1 MQKKF
6 KTFLTILV
14 TLLLCF
20 IVGSLVEKDVK
31 AEDTTAPKTETTSP
45 TETNATA
52 KPTVKDQTTVYLPL
66 YNQDKEEVMDDLTFE
81 LRGNNESIKTKN
93 DEGEIG
99 AKLKN
104 NTSYTINLLENDKY
118 TLKPFSFTVKNG
130 SPIRDDNNELLYN
143 LDLVKKEKEVL
154 DKPKSKTTLYL
165 SVLEGKEESEA
176 DLTFEFKHGD
186 ETIISKN
193 DVGQVGAKLLND
205 TSYLVK
211 LQKNDKYDF
220 KEFSFTLK
228 NGTPYRDDN
237 KELLVSLDVTKKST
251 EPTPKLETP
260 KPENSKPDKDPNDCG
275 CETPKQDKVTIKQL
289 KVVDVKN
296 PEGDTIKDPLT
307 FVFFN
312 VSKQKPAGE
321 YTSIDGKL
329 PKIEMLVDD
338 EYEVYLKTNDKYG
351 MKHRHFYAF
360 MNHYPIDMEDKYERY
375 TDRLEVIKKDK
386 DYVEPKQPAVTA
398 RMQVRYKGKLL
409 KEPVTF
415 EFVSN
420 GETLKATSKDGLVSV
435 DLHENTDYM
444 VGVINNE
451 KYDIETFPVVIK
463 NKQVGKFPYDH
474 RTCWLVEHLDL
485 VDKGTISTTN
495 PHYTIATKDEKVRI
509 SGMDFKDLN
518 LDVKTIDPTTIP
530 ALKGM
535 DALVYDISFI
545 NIYRHEIVNLK
556 GDFTVTVPKDR
567 TKKVKAIYYIND
579 FGKLEK
585 QNAIPGEFNSVIT
598 FKTTHFSRYALV
610 YGEDK
615 ESTTPAVKPKDDAV
629 KPVVP
634 ITKPKEDIV
643 KPVTPVTKPKE
654 DTVRPVAP
662 VTKPKEDAVKPVA
675 PVTKPK
681 EDAVKPVVPVTKPKE
696 DTVKPTSISKNAE
709 TAPKLEVP
717 EFGNI
722 EIKKLL
728 TEMEQIVGQIKDGEE
743 NGAEPYYIEGLK
755 ERLADLQ
762 EAFNTLNENL
772 PTVTNVPAFDLSK
785 FPQENK
791 INLDST
797 NNSNP
802 NKTISEEKD
811 KTQAKVKHEVKD
823 TFKTGDKN
831 KTKLPNTGINSTNT
845 IVLGLGFI
853 SLIGLTVRRKF
864 TK

>member
-1 MQKKF
+1 MQKKI
-6 KTFLTILV
+6 KTFLIFLG
-14 TLLLCF
+14 TLLLCCV
-20 IVGSLVEKDVK
+20 IGSLGEKNAKADEVTVPK
-31 AEDTTAPKTETTSP
+31 AENTSP
-45 TETNATA
+45 TTDTNTVV
-52 KPTVKDQTTVYLPL
+52 KPPIKDRTTVYLPL
-66 YNQDKEEVMDDLTFE
+66 YNQNKEEVMDDLTFE
-81 LRGNNESIKTKN
+81 LKGNNEVITAKN

-104 NTSYTINLLENDKY
+104 DASYTITLLENDKY

-130 SPIRDDNNELLYN
+130 SPTRDDNNELIYN
-143 LDLVKKEKEVL
+143 LDLDKKTKEAVE
-154 DKPKSKTTLYL
+154 KPKSRTTLYL

-186 ETIISKN
+186 ETIVSKN

-211 LQKNDKYDF
+211 LQNNDKYDF

-237 KELLVSLDVTKKST
+237 KELLVSLDIIKKAT
-251 EPTPKLETP
+251 NPKPQPETP
-260 KPENSKPDKDPNDCG
+260 KPDTPKPETNKPDKDPNDCG

-289 KVVDVKN
+289 KVVDIKD
-296 PEGDTIKDPLT
+296 PEGDTIKEPLT

-321 YTSIDGKL
+321 YTSTDGKL

-338 EYEVYLKTNDKYG
+338 EYEVYLKTNDRYG
-351 MKHRHFYAF
+351 MRHRHFYAF
-360 MNHYPIDMEDKYERY
+360 MNHYPIDMEDEHERY

-444 VGVINNE
+444 VGVVNND

-518 LDVKTIDPTTIP
+518 LDVKTIDPATIP

-567 TKKVKAIYYIND
+567 NKKVKAIYYIND

-585 QNAIPGEFNSVIT
+585 QDAIPGEFNSVIT

-615 ESTTPAVKPKDDAV
+615 ETTVKPNEDTNKPVVPAVKPSDDSN
-629 KPVVP
+629 
-634 ITKPKEDIV
+634 
-643 KPVTPVTKPKE
+643 
-654 DTVRPVAP
+654 
-662 VTKPKEDAVKPVA
+662 
-675 PVTKPK
+675 
-681 EDAVKPVVPVTKPKE
+681 KPVVPV
-696 DTVKPTSISKNAE
+696 VKPNDDSNKPVAPAVKPNDDSSKPVVPAVKPNDDSNKPVVPAVKPNDDSNKPMSMNAQD
-709 TAPKLEVP
+709 APKLEVP
-717 EFGNI
+717 AYGNA
-722 EIKKLL
+722 EIKKII
-728 TEMEQIVGQIKDGEE
+728 TQMEQIINKIKDGEK
-743 NGAEPYYIEGLK
+743 NGAKAEDIKVLK
-755 ERLADLQ
+755 ERLANLQ
-762 EAFNTLNENL
+762 EAFDTLSQNL
-772 PTVTNVPAFDLSK
+772 PAINTIPEFDLSK
-785 FPQENK
+785 LPKFDKKSQINSVNRSFNQEAPKASNK
-791 INLDST
+791 G
-797 NNSNP
+797 
-802 NKTISEEKD
+802 NKT
-811 KTQAKVKHEVKD
+811 
-823 TFKTGDKN
+823 N
-831 KTKLPNTGINSTNT
+831 LPNTGMNSTSYVA
-845 IVLGLGFI
+845 IGLGLI
-853 SLIGLTVRRKF
+853 SLIGLAIRRKLAN
-864 TK
+864 

>member
-1 MQKKF
+1 MQKKI
-6 KTFLTILV
+6 KTFLIFLG

-20 IVGSLVEKDVK
+20 VISSLGEKDAKADEVTTPKSENTLPTTDTNTVVK
-31 AEDTTAPKTETTSP
+31 PP
-45 TETNATA
+45 I
-52 KPTVKDQTTVYLPL
+52 KDRTTVYLPL
-66 YNQDKEEVMDDLTFE
+66 YNQNKEEIMDDLTFE
-81 LRGNNESIKTKN
+81 LKGNNEVITAKN

-104 NTSYTINLLENDKY
+104 NDSYTITLLENDKY

-130 SPIRDDNNELLYN
+130 SPIRDDNNELIYN
-143 LDLVKKEKEVL
+143 LDLEKKTKAAVE
-154 DKPKSKTTLYL
+154 KPKSRTTLYL

-186 ETIISKN
+186 ETIVSKN

-211 LQKNDKYDF
+211 LQNNDKYDF

-237 KELLVSLDVTKKST
+237 KELLVSLDIIKKAT
-251 EPTPKLETP
+251 NPKP
-260 KPENSKPDKDPNDCG
+260 KPETNKPDKDPNDCG

-289 KVVDVKN
+289 KVVDIKD
-296 PEGDTIKDPLT
+296 PEGDTIKEPLT

-321 YTSIDGKL
+321 YTSTDGKL
-329 PKIEMLVDD
+329 PKVEMLVDD
-338 EYEVYLKTNDKYG
+338 EYEVYLKTNDRYG
-351 MKHRHFYAF
+351 MRHRHFYAF
-360 MNHYPIDMEDKYERY
+360 MNHYPIDMEDEHERY

-420 GETLKATSKDGLVSV
+420 GETLKATSKDGLISV

-444 VGVINNE
+444 VGVVNND

-518 LDVKTIDPTTIP
+518 LDVKTIDPATIP

-567 TKKVKAIYYIND
+567 NKKVKAIYYIND

-585 QNAIPGEFNSVIT
+585 QDAIPGEFNSVIT

-615 ESTTPAVKPKDDAV
+615 ETTVKPNEDANKPVVPAVKPNDDSN

-634 ITKPKEDIV
+634 SV
-643 KPVTPVTKPKE
+643 KPNDDSNKPM
-654 DTVRPVAP
+654 
-662 VTKPKEDAVKPVA
+662 
-675 PVTKPK
+675 
-681 EDAVKPVVPVTKPKE
+681 
-696 DTVKPTSISKNAE
+696 SMNAQD
-709 TAPKLEVP
+709 APKLEVP
-717 EFGNI
+717 AYGNA
-722 EIKKLL
+722 EIKKII
-728 TEMEQIVGQIKDGEE
+728 TQMEQIINKIKDGEK
-743 NGAEPYYIEGLK
+743 NGAKAEDIKVLK
-755 ERLADLQ
+755 ERLANLQ
-762 EAFNTLNENL
+762 EAFDTLSQNL
-772 PTVTNVPAFDLSK
+772 PAINTIPEFDLSK
-785 FPQENK
+785 LPKFDKKSQINSVNRSFNQEAPKASNK
-791 INLDST
+791 G
-797 NNSNP
+797 
-802 NKTISEEKD
+802 NKT
-811 KTQAKVKHEVKD
+811 
-823 TFKTGDKN
+823 N
-831 KTKLPNTGINSTNT
+831 LPNTGMNSTSSAA
-845 IVLGLGFI
+845 IGLGLI
-853 SLIGLTVRRKF
+853 SLIGLAIRRKLAN
-864 TK
+864 

>member
-1 MQKKF
+1 MQKKI
-6 KTFLTILV
+6 KTFLIFLG
-14 TLLLCF
+14 TLLICF
-20 IVGSLVEKDVK
+20 VISSLGEKDAKADEVATPK
-31 AEDTTAPKTETTSP
+31 AENTSP
-45 TETNATA
+45 TTETNT
-52 KPTVKDQTTVYLPL
+52 TVKPPVKDRTTVYLPL

-81 LRGNNESIKTKN
+81 LKGNNEVITAKN
-93 DEGEIG
+93 DEGEIS

-104 NTSYTINLLENDKY
+104 DASYTINLLENDKY

-130 SPIRDDNNELLYN
+130 SPTRDDNNELIYN
-143 LDLVKKEKEVL
+143 LDLEKKTKEAL
-154 DKPKSKTTLYL
+154 EKPKSRTTLYL

-211 LQKNDKYDF
+211 LQNNDKYDF

-237 KELLVSLDVTKKST
+237 KELLVSLDIIKKAT
-251 EPTPKLETP
+251 NLTPQPEVP
-260 KPENSKPDKDPNDCG
+260 KPDTTKPETNKPDKDPNDCG

-289 KVVDVKN
+289 KVVDIKN

-321 YTSIDGKL
+321 YTSTDGKL
-329 PKIEMLVDD
+329 PKVEMLVDD
-338 EYEVYLKTNDKYG
+338 EYEVYLKANDKYG
-351 MKHRHFYAF
+351 MRHRHFYAF
-360 MNHYPIDMEDKYERY
+360 MNHYPIDMEDEYERY

-444 VGVINNE
+444 VGVVNND

-518 LDVKTIDPTTIP
+518 LDVKTINSATIP

-567 TKKVKAIYYIND
+567 NKKVKAIYYIND

-585 QNAIPGEFNSVIT
+585 QDAIPGEFNSVIT
-598 FKTTHFSRYALV
+598 FKTTHFSRYTLV

-615 ESTTPAVKPKDDAV
+615 ETTVKPNENSNKPVAPAVKPIDESNKPVTPAVKPIDESNKPVTPAV
-629 KPVVP
+629 KPIDESNKPVAPAVKPIDESNKPVVP
-634 ITKPKEDIV
+634 
-643 KPVTPVTKPKE
+643 
-654 DTVRPVAP
+654 
-662 VTKPKEDAVKPVA
+662 
-675 PVTKPK
+675 
-681 EDAVKPVVPVTKPKE
+681 
-696 DTVKPTSISKNAE
+696 TVKPNVDSNKPMSMNAQD
-709 TAPKLEVP
+709 APKLEVP
-717 EFGNI
+717 EYGNA
-722 EIKKLL
+722 EIKKII
-728 TEMEQIVGQIKDGEE
+728 TEMEQIINKINDGEK
-743 NGAEPYYIEGLK
+743 NGAKTEDIKVLK
-755 ERLADLQ
+755 EKLANLQ
-762 EAFNTLNENL
+762 EAFDTLSQNL
-772 PTVTNVPAFDLSK
+772 PAINTVPEFDLSK
-785 FPQENK
+785 LPKSDKKPQINSVNGSFNQEAPEASNK
-791 INLDST
+791 G
-797 NNSNP
+797 
-802 NKTISEEKD
+802 NKT
-811 KTQAKVKHEVKD
+811 
-823 TFKTGDKN
+823 N
-831 KTKLPNTGINSTNT
+831 LPNTGVNSTNST
-845 IVLGLGFI
+845 AIGLGLI
-853 SLIGLTVRRKF
+853 SLIGLAVRRKLSN
-864 TK
+864 

>member
-1 MQKKF
+1 MQKKI
-6 KTFLTILV
+6 KTFLIFLG

-20 IVGSLVEKDVK
+20 VISSLGEKDAKADEVTTPKSENTLPTTDTNTVVK
-31 AEDTTAPKTETTSP
+31 PP
-45 TETNATA
+45 I
-52 KPTVKDQTTVYLPL
+52 KDRTTVYLPL
-66 YNQDKEEVMDDLTFE
+66 YNQNKEEVMDDLTFE
-81 LRGNNESIKTKN
+81 LKGNSEVITAKN

-104 NTSYTINLLENDKY
+104 NASYTITLLENDKY

-130 SPIRDDNNELLYN
+130 SPIRDDNNELIYN
-143 LDLVKKEKEVL
+143 LDLEKKTKEAVE
-154 DKPKSKTTLYL
+154 KPKSRTTLYL

-186 ETIISKN
+186 ETIVSKN

-211 LQKNDKYDF
+211 LQNNDKYDF

-237 KELLVSLDVTKKST
+237 KELLVSLDIIKKAT
-251 EPTPKLETP
+251 NPKPQPQPETP
-260 KPENSKPDKDPNDCG
+260 KPDTPKPETNKPDKDPNDCG

-289 KVVDVKN
+289 KVVDIKD
-296 PEGDTIKDPLT
+296 PEGDTIKEPLT

-321 YTSIDGKL
+321 YTSTDGKL

-338 EYEVYLKTNDKYG
+338 EYEVYLKTNDRYG
-351 MKHRHFYAF
+351 MRHRHFYAF
-360 MNHYPIDMEDKYERY
+360 MNHYPIDMEDEHERY

-444 VGVINNE
+444 VGVVNND

-518 LDVKTIDPTTIP
+518 LDVKTIDPATIP

-567 TKKVKAIYYIND
+567 NKKVKAIYYIND

-585 QNAIPGEFNSVIT
+585 QDAIPGEFNSVIT

-615 ESTTPAVKPKDDAV
+615 ETTVKPNDDSN

-634 ITKPKEDIV
+634 SV
-643 KPVTPVTKPKE
+643 KPNNNSNKPA
-654 DTVRPVAP
+654 VPS
-662 VTKPKEDAVKPVA
+662 VKPN
-675 PVTKPK
+675 
-681 EDAVKPVVPVTKPKE
+681 DDSNKPVVPV
-696 DTVKPTSISKNAE
+696 VKPNDDSNKPVAPAVKPNDDSNKPMSMNAQD
-709 TAPKLEVP
+709 APKLEVP
-717 EFGNI
+717 AYGNA
-722 EIKKLL
+722 EIKKII
-728 TEMEQIVGQIKDGEE
+728 TQMEQIINKIKDGEK
-743 NGAEPYYIEGLK
+743 NGAKAEDIKVLK
-755 ERLADLQ
+755 ERLANLQ
-762 EAFNTLNENL
+762 EAFDTLSQNL
-772 PTVTNVPAFDLSK
+772 PAINTIPEFDLSK
-785 FPQENK
+785 LPKSNKKSQINSVNGSFNQEAPKASNK
-791 INLDST
+791 G
-797 NNSNP
+797 
-802 NKTISEEKD
+802 NKT
-811 KTQAKVKHEVKD
+811 
-823 TFKTGDKN
+823 N
-831 KTKLPNTGINSTNT
+831 LPNTGMNSTSSVA
-845 IVLGLGFI
+845 IGLGLI
-853 SLIGLTVRRKF
+853 SLIGLAIRRKLAN
-864 TK
+864 

>member
-1 MQKKF
+1 MQKKI
-6 KTFLTILV
+6 KTFLIFLG

-20 IVGSLVEKDVK
+20 VISSLGEKDAKADEVTTPKSENTLPTTDTNTVVK
-31 AEDTTAPKTETTSP
+31 PP
-45 TETNATA
+45 I
-52 KPTVKDQTTVYLPL
+52 KDRTTVYLPL
-66 YNQDKEEVMDDLTFE
+66 YNQNKEEVMDDLTFE
-81 LRGNNESIKTKN
+81 LKGNNEVITAKN

-104 NTSYTINLLENDKY
+104 NASYTITLLENDKY

-130 SPIRDDNNELLYN
+130 SPIRDDNNELIYN
-143 LDLVKKEKEVL
+143 LDLEKKTKAAVE
-154 DKPKSKTTLYL
+154 KPKSRTTLYL

-186 ETIISKN
+186 ETIVSKN

-211 LQKNDKYDF
+211 LQNNDKYDF

-237 KELLVSLDVTKKST
+237 KELLVSLDIIKKATNST
-251 EPTPKLETP
+251 PLPEAPKPDTP
-260 KPENSKPDKDPNDCG
+260 KPETNKPDKDPNDCG

-289 KVVDVKN
+289 KVVDIKD
-296 PEGDTIKDPLT
+296 PEGDTIKEPLT

-321 YTSIDGKL
+321 YTSTDGKL
-329 PKIEMLVDD
+329 PKVEMLVDD

-351 MKHRHFYAF
+351 MRHRHFYAF
-360 MNHYPIDMEDKYERY
+360 MNHYPIDMEDEHERY

-444 VGVINNE
+444 VGVVNND

-485 VDKGTISTTN
+485 LDKGTISTTN

-567 TKKVKAIYYIND
+567 NKKVKAIYYIND

-585 QNAIPGEFNSVIT
+585 QDAIPGEFNSVIT

-615 ESTTPAVKPKDDAV
+615 ETTVKPNEDSNKPVAPTVKPNDDSNKPVAPSVKPNDDSNKPVAPAVKPNDDSN

-634 ITKPKEDIV
+634 SVKPLGDSTKPVSMNVQD
-643 KPVTPVTKPKE
+643 
-654 DTVRPVAP
+654 AP
-662 VTKPKEDAVKPVA
+662 R
-675 PVTKPK
+675 
-681 EDAVKPVVPVTKPKE
+681 
-696 DTVKPTSISKNAE
+696 
-709 TAPKLEVP
+709 LEVP
-717 EFGNI
+717 AYGNA
-722 EIKKLL
+722 EIKKII
-728 TEMEQIVGQIKDGEE
+728 TQMEQIINKIKDGEK
-743 NGAEPYYIEGLK
+743 NGAKAEDIKVLK
-755 ERLADLQ
+755 ERLANLQ
-762 EAFNTLNENL
+762 EAFDTLSQNL
-772 PTVTNVPAFDLSK
+772 PAINKVPEFDLTKLSI
-785 FPQENK
+785 P
-791 INLDST
+791 
-797 NNSNP
+797 
-802 NKTISEEKD
+802 
-811 KTQAKVKHEVKD
+811 
-823 TFKTGDKN
+823 DKN
-831 KTKLPNTGINSTNT
+831 QQVDTIDENFNQTNSVTRDEANSDGKISNSSNSKTTTKPDIKTKEVLPNTGMNSTSSAA
-845 IVLGLGFI
+845 IGLGLI
-853 SLIGLTVRRKF
+853 SLIGLAIRRKLA
-864 TK
+864 K